1 MGHSYLSLAAEARP
15 ATKPPSVTSAAA
27 NLFRPY
33 KERTVKDLLDL
44 PVWPYGRLRIMIDR
58 RQRFIEVMIE
68 ADDAA

>member
-1 MGHSYLSLAAEARP
+1 MGSYLSLAAEARP

-33 KERTVKDLLDL
+33 KERTVNL